1 MRQLCCGLIGLLGVL
16 AAMPAWSSEYMT
28 QEMMPPEVTPPEV
41 TQAVAPPAPDA
52 GASLLAA
59 LSNLVYFPLRFT
71 ISLVTAE
78 VGGFTGWMT
87 GGDEAAAEAVW
98 QSTEGQAFVPPEV
111 IEERERLRFG
121 RWQ

>member
-1 MRQLCCGLIGLLGVL
+1 MRQVCCGLIVLLGVMT
-16 AAMPAWSSEYMT
+16 AIPAWSYEYATEEMT
-28 QEMMPPEVTPPEV
+28 TP
-41 TQAVAPPAPDA
+41 AVMRPVEPPDA

-59 LSNLVYFPLRFT
+59 VSNLVYFPLRFT

-87 GGDEAAAEAVW
+87 GGDEPAAEAVW
-98 QSTEGQAFVPPEV
+98 ASTEGQPFIPPEV
-111 IEERERLRFG
+111 IEGRERLRFG